1 MSNISPH
8 ITSTAR
14 KQPAT
19 IIGRPRPRPRQA
31 EREEPTSVH
40 DRARVGRFDDGMS
53 TYPDRNRARVGR
65 FDDGMST
72 AAEHGQAPIGSL
84 GAGTADDALAA

>member
-1 MSNISPH
+1 MSNTSPH
-8 ITSTAR
+8 IITSAAR
-14 KQPAT
+14 KQPT
-19 IIGRPRPRPRQA
+19 STVGRLSPRQG
-31 EREEPTSVH
+31 EHSDPSPVH

-65 FDDGMST
+65 FDDGMTT
-72 AAEHGQAPIGSL
+72 AAEHGQAPIASI

>member
-1 MSNISPH
+1 MSNTSPH
-8 ITSTAR
+8 IITSEAR
-14 KQPAT
+14 KQPT
-19 IIGRPRPRPRQA
+19 SIIGRLRPRQG
-31 EREEPTSVH
+31 EHSDPTPVH

-65 FDDGMST
+65 FDDGMTT
-72 AAEHGQAPIGSL
+72 AAEHGQAPIASI

>member
-1 MSNISPH
+1 MSNTSPH
-8 ITSTAR
+8 IITSTAR
-14 KQPAT
+14 EQPAT
-19 IIGRPRPRPRQA
+19 VIGRPRPRQA

-53 TYPDRNRARVGR
+53 TYPDRDRARIGR

-72 AAEHGQAPIGSL
+72 APEHGQAPIGSL
-84 GAGTADDALAA
+84 RAETADDALAA